1 MKILK
6 NLVFFILI
14 QVSFIA
20 LYQCVSM
27 PKLEKETPF
36 TVETVYYQKWNA
48 GIKEGGS
55 GVNVYIE
62 INDTLIDLDSL
73 YFRGQVAKLQ
83 SNTKDS
89 LLYIGRLKS
98 NVTTSSWPF
107 QIQDDECVMS
117 YLEHDKVHYFK
128 ISNIKE
134 HKPLNYPKNS
144 SNR

>member
-1 MKILK
+1 
-6 NLVFFILI
+6 
-14 QVSFIA
+14 
-20 LYQCVSM
+20 M